1 MRAVNMECGSLLPLL
16 HRERFPAWGALA
28 NVDAECKAA
37 ASRRTP
43 KRQRFHAELT
53 APADV
58 RQSDSCPSRSSWL
71 FPHVSCPQTRPPK
84 PRRRRELQRRRMRP
98 SAQDKRN
105 RLPMNRLRAR
115 TSFSNQGQSCPI
127 VPNRVIFLNR
137 SAHTHH
143 SITPPLLPE
152 FGIREFRVFRGRLPF
167 HLFPLNSSYF
177 HFQGV
182 GGLAGF
188 SAMFPCLCF
197 CWLRHSDHV
206 PCRGSMTKSCSS
218 L

>member
-1 MRAVNMECGSLLPLL
+1 
-16 HRERFPAWGALA
+16 
-28 NVDAECKAA
+28 
-37 ASRRTP
+37 
-43 KRQRFHAELT
+43 
-53 APADV
+53 
-58 RQSDSCPSRSSWL
+58 
-71 FPHVSCPQTRPPK
+71 
-84 PRRRRELQRRRMRP
+84 MRP

-152 FGIREFRVFRGRLPF
+152 FGIRVFRVFRGRLPF

-177 HFQGV
+177 HFAAPP
-182 GGLAGF
+182 GGATTFIISPPGQTWSNPVKPQKPGLTRSDPVTEIRRFLSVPSVKPVRRRPGEGG
-188 SAMFPCLCF
+188 SAVRFLC
-197 CWLRHSDHV
+197 WQWPLEKGPAR
-206 PCRGSMTKSCSS
+206 
-218 L
+218 